1 MKKMRGATLTTILVV
16 ASGLPVVGAAGP
28 ASSLEAEGFDHF
40 YNLEYDQ
47 AIADFD
53 KQIAAEPQNPNAYN
67 HLAQAILYREMLRSG
82 ALESQLVTGS
92 NPFIRR
98 QKMNPGEPDRRRFE
112 GLIAKAMQLG
122 EARLEKN
129 SRDTDALYALGVSYG
144 LRANYSFLVHK
155 AWLDALRYSA
165 TARNYHNQ
173 VTAIDPSSVD
183 AQLLQGLY
191 DYVVGSL
198 PWAMKMLGFVG
209 GFRGDREEGIR
220 TLQLVAQKGHADR
233 VDAQVLLAV
242 IYRRERRP
250 LDAIPLLN
258 TLVHDYPR
266 AYLLRFEQAQMY
278 GDAGDEKHALEALD
292 KVEEMKRAG
301 VAGYARVPD
310 EKIRYARGNLLFW
323 YNDLDRALD
332 DLKAV
337 TAHADN
343 LDLNTGVLAWMRLGQ
358 TYDLKGQRSNAKAAY
373 RKAIA
378 YAPQSDAAKESRG
391 YLSSPYRR
399 RAG

>member
-1 MKKMRGATLTTILVV
+1 MRYALLTAILVLISSSPS
-16 ASGLPVVGAAGP
+16 ALFAGQT
-28 ASSLEAEGFDHF
+28 LEAEGFDHF
-40 YNLEYDQ
+40 YNLEYDR

-53 KQIAAEPQNPNAYN
+53 KQIAEEPSNPNAYN
-67 HLAQAILYREMLRSG
+67 HVAQAILYREMLRSG

-98 QKMNPGEPDRRRFE
+98 QKMNPSEADRRRFE
-112 GLIAKAMQLG
+112 DMIDKAMELS
-122 EARLEKN
+122 EARIDKN
-129 SRDTDALYALGVSYG
+129 PRDTGALYALGVSYA
-144 LRANYSFLVHK
+144 LRANFSFLVRK
-155 AWLDALRYSA
+155 AWLDALRDSA
-165 TARNYHNQ
+165 TARNYHNEI
-173 VTAIDPSSVD
+173 TELDPNFID

-198 PWAMKMLGFVG
+198 PWTMKMLGFIG
-209 GFRGDREEGIR
+209 GFHGDRDEGIR
-220 TLQLVAQKGHADR
+220 ILQLVAQKGHATR

-258 TLVHDYPR
+258 NLVKEYPR
-266 AYLLRFEQAQMY
+266 AYLLRFEQVQMY
-278 GDAGDEKHALEALD
+278 GDAGDKKHALEILNRIQD
-292 KVEEMKRAG
+292 MKQADA
-301 VAGYARVPD
+301 AGYARVP
-310 EKIRYARGNLLFW
+310 EGKIRYARGNLLFW

-337 TAHADN
+337 TAHADT

-358 TYDLKGQRSNAKAAY
+358 TYDLKGERSNAKAAY

-378 YAPQSDAAKESRG
+378 YAPQSEAAKESRS
-391 YLSSPYRR
+391 YLFAPYRR
-399 RAG
+399 KTG